1 MSEVT
6 SEQIIVSIPGRDLLQ
21 MAIIKLLMEGV
32 SYADL
37 GKITAVISHNTYFK
51 MGEVSK

>member
-1 MSEVT
+1 MTEVT

-21 MAIIKLLMEGV
+21 MAITKLLMEGV

-37 GKITAVISHNTYFK
+37 GKVTAVISHNTYSK
-51 MGEVSK
+51 MEEVSE